1 MLTRAN
7 PKSNREEYKGEEQRL
22 VNCKKMVKDSPEH
35 WRVKLKDAR

>member
-22 VNCKKMVKDSPEH
+22 VNCKKMVKDQLLILFKYYEH
-35 WRVKLKDAR
+35 